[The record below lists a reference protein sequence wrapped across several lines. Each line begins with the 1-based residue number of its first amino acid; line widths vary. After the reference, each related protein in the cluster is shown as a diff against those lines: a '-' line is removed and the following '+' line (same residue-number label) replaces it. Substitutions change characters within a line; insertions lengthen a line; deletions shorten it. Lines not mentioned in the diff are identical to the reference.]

1 MLPTP
6 APWVHLSKEER
17 NIVNR
22 RKISAAVLFFGGTA
36 ETFVRHLTKGT
47 AERRNFFY
55 TEGGG
60 PAIIFPSP
68 LQLLPGG
75 MGRAAMHAS
84 PRRGRAAVNALLP
97 PACHQAA
104 LPSGSRVTL
113 DNIDVAH
120 AHVLLTS

>member
-1 MLPTP
+1 MPH
-6 APWVHLSKEER
+6 AHKEER

-22 RKISAAVLFFGGTA
+22 RKISAVVLFFGGTA

-47 AERRNFFY
+47 AERRIFF

-60 PAIIFPSP
+60 PDNIFPSP

-84 PRRGRAAVNALLP
+84 PRRGRAAVNALLRYP